1 MRPRNFLFAA
11 LPLML
16 AAASALQAETPSKTV
31 DYSDLNLQ
39 QPKHVALLYRR
50 IESAAG
56 YVCKTL
62 AGPDAEHV
70 IRYRAC
76 VAEAVERAVNDV
88 HAPLLSERYATLTG
102 ARILS
107 PLLTP
112 LNR

>member
-1 MRPRNFLFAA
+1 MRPRNVLFGT

-16 AAASALQAETPSKTV
+16 AASALFAETPSKTV
-31 DYSDLNLQ
+31 DYSDLDLQ
-39 QPKHVALLYRR
+39 KPKHVALLYRR

-56 YVCKTL
+56 YVCRPL
-62 AGPDAEHV
+62 VGSDAEHV
-70 IRYRAC
+70 IRFRKC
-76 VAEAVERAVNDV
+76 VDEAVERAVNDV
-88 HAPLLSERYATLTG
+88 HQPLLSERYATLTG